1 MNLQEKLAL
10 ACRIL
15 AMQGHNDMIY
25 GHVSALTDTPTLG
38 AALDV
43 FEHEPLPAD
52 SPLWSL
58 PNVLVT
64 PHIAGFRPDHWDA
77 VTALFADNLRRFE
90 SGQPLLNVVNKEA
103 GY

>member
-1 MNLQEKLAL
+1 MIDESALVRALGSGAL
-10 ACRIL
+10 A
-15 AMQGHNDMIY
+15 
-25 GHVSALTDTPTLG
+25 G

-43 FEHEPLPAD
+43 FGQEPLPAEH
-52 SPLWSL
+52 PFWAL
-58 PNVLVT
+58 PNLVLET